1 MIYGIV
7 YRKKRRRIANY
18 EGKHDERCRYDRN
31 RKISRAKKGRKCDTG
46 DRKPDRNPMTRQTV
60 GRNAEREW
68 QPSKE
73 RINEKYRQLMEMDNG
88 VQAENS
94 FAV

>member
-1 MIYGIV
+1 MRGNMTNVAVTTGIER
-7 YRKKRRRIANY
+7 YR
-18 EGKHDERCRYDRN
+18 GQ
-31 RKISRAKKGRKCDTG
+31 KKGRKCDTG

-73 RINEKYRQLMEMDNG
+73 RINKKYRQVMEMDNG

>member
-18 EGKHDERCRYDRN
+18 EGKRDERCRCDRN
-31 RKISRAKKGRKCDTG
+31 REILRAKKGRKRDTG

-60 GRNAEREW
+60 ERNAEREW

-94 FAV
+94 FAA